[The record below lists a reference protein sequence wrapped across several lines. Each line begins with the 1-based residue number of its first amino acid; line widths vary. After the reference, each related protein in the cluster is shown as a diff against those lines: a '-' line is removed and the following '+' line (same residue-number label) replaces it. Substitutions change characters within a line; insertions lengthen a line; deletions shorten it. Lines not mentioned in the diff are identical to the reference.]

1 MDGMNAARTVLRQL
15 QGTARK
21 RVAATE
27 LLLVGPL
34 GLALACATL
43 RWSGPIAAAGVAGAA
58 TLLLVWRAWRATRR
72 IGPAWV
78 TRRLDAAVPALED
91 SAALLT
97 RDDGLGRLERLQRA
111 RLAERLTAV
120 VIPDLRPP
128 WPARRIGVAWLC
140 AAVVLLIGLP
150 WSDPMQGRLA
160 GRGPSPLPVI
170 EEPTQTQVTASLDIT
185 PPAYTALEPRIA
197 QRLDAR
203 APAGS
208 ALAWRLRFDP
218 QPAAAHLATHD
229 GERIPLRRDDDHWR
243 AERVLQRSML
253 YRIVVSGAPPADP
266 RLHRLDAI
274 TDLAPRVRVI
284 EPDQNVVYAEPGQSR
299 WLLIFE
305 ADDDYGLGDAWL
317 LLTLAQ
323 GSDELVEFATLRRT
337 IDGEGDARQRRY
349 SAALDPG
356 ELGLGPGDDLVAQLE
371 IEDNRAPDRQ
381 ISRSASVVLRWPPPA
396 MGDAAGF
403 DGLMQ
408 RVLPA
413 YFRSQRQVILDT
425 ERLVAEGGTMPTP
438 EFVARSNA
446 IGADQQSLRLRY
458 GQFMGEE
465 AESGEPDAG
474 RAGHDHAGPAPPAAR
489 PPAEANPLFADD
501 AMHADEHGAADARDE
516 DAQGGG
522 FGDAGDVI
530 SQYGHLHD
538 IPEAA
543 TLLDPETREVLRGA
557 LRAMWDAE
565 GFLRLGEPGS
575 ALPHEYRA
583 LELIKEVQRADRI
596 YLARVGLELPPI
608 DESRRLSGNVE
619 GVTDRRDT
627 LRPAEEFAGPL
638 QALWRR
644 LQDGRSD
651 VDDVPAL
658 AAAMRWVLA
667 HEESLD
673 DPLGLIAAID
683 TLQRDPACA
692 HCRERLRDALWPV
705 LPVPP
710 AGVTPRARIDAAG
723 ARYLES
729 LEAGDGR

>member
-1 MDGMNAARTVLRQL
+1 MNAARRVLRQL
-15 QGTARK
+15 QGAARK
-21 RVAATE
+21 RVVVSE
-27 LLLVGPL
+27 LLLVGPF
-34 GLALACATL
+34 GLAVAYATL
-43 RWSGPIAAAGVAGAA
+43 RWSDPIAAAGVVAAA
-58 TLLLVWRAWRATRR
+58 TLLLAWRSWRGARH
-72 IGPAWV
+72 IGLAWV
-78 TRRLDAAVPALED
+78 TRRLDAAVPSLED
-91 SAALLT
+91 SAALLI

-111 RLAERLTAV
+111 RLADRLTAALV
-120 VIPDLRPP
+120 PDLRPP
-128 WPARRIGVAWLC
+128 WPARRIAVAWLC
-140 AAVVLLIGLP
+140 AAVVLMISLP
-150 WSDPMQGRLA
+150 WSDPM
-160 GRGPSPLPVI
+160 RGGLTGPEPTRLPVV
-170 EEPTQTQVTASLDIT
+170 EEPTQTQVTASLGIT

-208 ALAWRLRFDP
+208 VLAWSLRFEP

-229 GERIPLRRDDDHWR
+229 GERIPLRREGEDWR
-243 AERVLQRSML
+243 AEHVLQRSML
-253 YRIVVSGAPPADP
+253 YRVVVSGAAPADP

-274 TDLAPRVRVI
+274 TDQAPRVRVI

-299 WLLIFE
+299 WPLVFE

-323 GSDELVEFATLRRT
+323 GSGELVEFTALRRA
-337 IDGEGDARQRRY
+337 IDGEGDARLRRY
-349 SAALDPG
+349 SAVLDPG

-371 IEDNRAPDRQ
+371 IGDNRAPDRQ

-396 MGDAAGF
+396 MGDATGF
-403 DGLMQ
+403 EGLTQ

-425 ERLVAEGGTMPTP
+425 ERLVAEGGTIPTP
-438 EFVARSNA
+438 DFVTRSNA

-465 AESGEPDAG
+465 AGSGEPDASH
-474 RAGHDHAGPAPPAAR
+474 AGHDHPDPAPPATR
-489 PPAEANPLFADD
+489 PPARANPLFADD
-501 AMHADEHGAADARDE
+501 AVHADEHDTADSRDE
-516 DAQGGG
+516 DAPGGN
-522 FGDAGDVI
+522 FGDAGDVM

-543 TLLDPETREVLRGA
+543 TLLDPGTREVLRGA

-565 GFLRLGEPGS
+565 GFLRLGEPAS

-583 LELIKEVQRADRI
+583 LELIKEVQRADRM

-608 DESRRLSGNVE
+608 DESRRLSGDVE

-627 LRPAEEFAGPL
+627 LRPAEIVAGPL
-638 QALWRR
+638 QALWRD
-644 LQDGRSD
+644 LQDGRGD
-651 VDDVPAL
+651 AGEVPGI

-673 DPLGLIAAID
+673 DPLGLVAAID
-683 TLQRDPACA
+683 ALQRDPACA
-692 HCRERLRDALWPV
+692 QCREQLRDALWPA

-710 AGVTPRARIDAAG
+710 AGVIPRARIDAGG
-723 ARYLES
+723 ARYLEA